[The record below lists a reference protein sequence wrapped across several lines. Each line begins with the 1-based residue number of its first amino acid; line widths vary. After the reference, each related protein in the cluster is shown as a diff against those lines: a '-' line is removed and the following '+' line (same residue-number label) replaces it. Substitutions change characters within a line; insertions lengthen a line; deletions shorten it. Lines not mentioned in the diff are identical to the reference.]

1 MTCARSP
8 DPLCRPSC
16 AALRWLA
23 AAMRSSRLL
32 ACSRA
37 SRLATQTGMVG
48 ARRACTTRAVFE
60 SPAARMASTRERRS
74 RVKSL
79 GGTAASLASASARVI
94 AWPSACCDHAW
105 PLSCT
110 PRPERSRMPRR
121 PQRHARLQKIR
132 ERLTRGRH
140 RRAREP
146 GKHSHNPLVRYF
158 RVLGPG
164 LVTGASDD
172 DPSGIATYAV
182 AGATLGTSLLWTAG
196 ATFPLM
202 TAIQLICARI
212 GLVSGVGLM
221 AAVRGR
227 YRYGFLQLACLL
239 LLVANTFNIAA
250 DLAGMGDAVE
260 MLLGLPPHLV
270 IPIIGVIILMTTIYC
285 RYTTFAQ
292 YLKWLTLALFAYI
305 VTAFLAAPDWRQVLR
320 ATVVPTVH
328 WDREW
333 LMTLVGILGTTISPY
348 LFFWQASREV
358 EEKKAQ
364 GLVTLRE
371 RQGATAHELRDARLD
386 VGVGMLFSNLV
397 MYFIIR
403 ILGTGLLA
411 IPVLMGSASFA
422 VAELYRWRAGLDHPF
437 GRAPRF
443 YLIMVLALSGGLVLD
458 LFHLNPI
465 RMLFWSAVLNGLLAP
480 PLMVLVMLVGNN
492 REIMGA
498 HVNGPWLN
506 ALGWT
511 ATALMSLAA
520 LAFLISSL

>member
-1 MTCARSP
+1 M
-8 DPLCRPSC
+8 
-16 AALRWLA
+16 
-23 AAMRSSRLL
+23 
-32 ACSRA
+32 
-37 SRLATQTGMVG
+37 Q
-48 ARRACTTRAVFE
+48 RRT
-60 SPAARMASTRERRS
+60 
-74 RVKSL
+74 
-79 GGTAASLASASARVI
+79 
-94 AWPSACCDHAW
+94 
-105 PLSCT
+105 
-110 PRPERSRMPRR
+110 
-121 PQRHARLQKIR
+121 QRHAPFKMIR
-132 ERLTRGRH
+132 ERLARGRR
-140 RRAREP
+140 RRAGAP

-182 AGATLGTSLLWTAG
+182 AGATMGMSLLWTAG

-227 YRYGFLQLACLL
+227 YRYGFLQIACLL

-260 MLLGLPPHLV
+260 MLLGLSPHLV
-270 IPIIGVIILMTTIYC
+270 IPVIGVVILMTTIYC

-292 YLKWLTLALFAYI
+292 YLKWLTVALFAYI
-305 VTAFLAAPDWRQVLR
+305 VTAFLAAPDWKQVLR

-328 WDREW
+328 WNREW
-333 LMTLVGILGTTISPY
+333 LMAFVGILGTTISPY
-348 LFFWQASREV
+348 LFFWQASHEV
-358 EEKKAQ
+358 EEKKAH
-364 GLVTLRE
+364 GFVTLRE

-397 MYFIIR
+397 MYFIILTTAATLHR
-403 ILGTGLLA
+403 AHVGGIETTRQAAEALRPLAGDGAYLLFTIGILGTGLLA

-443 YLIMVLALSGGLVLD
+443 YLIMVLALSGGLALD
-458 LFHLNPI
+458 LLHLNPI

-520 LAFLISSL
+520 LAFLVSSL